1 MRSILTLLGITIG
14 VFAVITLSST
24 VHIVKSKIKS
34 EMKDLGWNNS
44 ITIYASSGSSN
55 LRYRRRHFARRMSRF
70 MYLNRKSS
78 PLTMEDFEMISNK
91 VPSKYCYATISD
103 YSTVYHN
110 KKDYKTSMIATNYD
124 YFLLK
129 KYKIISGRFFTD
141 FENAKHL
148 KVCILSQPFAKKLS
162 TDTADLVGK
171 YIKIDSGIFKVVG
184 ISQVE
189 KEKSSFVNMGNSDS
203 EDEPIFL
210 PLSTGVFYLRS
221 SSKVDNIYIQA
232 NSPED
237 YANMKN
243 SVRQLLLAKHN
254 MSHDFQ
260 FADIGSFMMK
270 INKEIDAFM
279 KKWSVLFITIASVSL
294 FVGGIGLFSTLFI
307 SIAERMNEIG
317 VRKSIGAK
325 NFDIFL
331 LFISEALILAL
342 IAALMGLGLSAGLM
356 AIVSKF
362 LSQTFAIPLQGILIG
377 FGFSII
383 IGFLSGLYPAIKA
396 ARVNPTE
403 AIYYFQ

>member
-1 MRSILTLLGITIG
+1 
-14 VFAVITLSST
+14 
-24 VHIVKSKIKS
+24 
-34 EMKDLGWNNS
+34 
-44 ITIYASSGSSN
+44 
-55 LRYRRRHFARRMSRF
+55 
-70 MYLNRKSS
+70 
-78 PLTMEDFEMISNK
+78 
-91 VPSKYCYATISD
+91 
-103 YSTVYHN
+103 
-110 KKDYKTSMIATNYD
+110 
-124 YFLLK
+124 
-129 KYKIISGRFFTD
+129 
-141 FENAKHL
+141 
-148 KVCILSQPFAKKLS
+148 
-162 TDTADLVGK
+162 
-171 YIKIDSGIFKVVG
+171 VG

-189 KEKSSFVNMGNSDS
+189 KKSGGFVNMASVNND
-203 EDEPIFL
+203 DQPIFL

-232 NSPED
+232 KSAED
-237 YANMKN
+237 YSKMKN
-243 SVRQLLLAKHN
+243 RVRQLLLARHN

-270 INKEIDAFM
+270 INKEIDLFM

-342 IAALMGLGLSAGLM
+342 IAAFMGLGLSTALM
-356 AIVSKF
+356 AIVSKL
-362 LSQTFAIPLQGILIG
+362 LSQSFTIPIQGILIG
-377 FGFSII
+377 FGFSIV

-396 ARVNPTE
+396 AGVNPTE

>member
-1 MRSILTLLGITIG
+1 
-14 VFAVITLSST
+14 
-24 VHIVKSKIKS
+24 
-34 EMKDLGWNNS
+34 MKDLGWNNS
-44 ITIYASSGSSN
+44 ITIYASGGSSN
-55 LRYRRRHFARRMSRF
+55 FRYRRRHFARRMSRF

-78 PLTMEDFEMISNK
+78 PLTMEDFEVISK
-91 VPSKYCYATISD
+91 TIPSKYCYATISD
-103 YSTVYHN
+103 YSTVYH
-110 KKDYKTSMIATNYD
+110 KKKKHKTSMIATNYD

-141 FENAKHL
+141 FENDKHL

-162 TDTADLVGK
+162 VNTADLVGK
-171 YIKIDSGIFKVVG
+171 YIKIDNGVFKVVG

-189 KEKSSFVNMGNSDS
+189 KKKSSFVNMGNSNND
-203 EDEPIFL
+203 DEPIFL

-232 NSPED
+232 NSSED
-237 YANMKN
+237 YVNMKN

-270 INKEIDAFM
+270 ITKEIDSFM

-356 AIVSKF
+356 AIVSKL
-362 LSQTFAIPLQGILIG
+362 LSETFAIPLQGVLIG
-377 FGFSII
+377 FGFSIV